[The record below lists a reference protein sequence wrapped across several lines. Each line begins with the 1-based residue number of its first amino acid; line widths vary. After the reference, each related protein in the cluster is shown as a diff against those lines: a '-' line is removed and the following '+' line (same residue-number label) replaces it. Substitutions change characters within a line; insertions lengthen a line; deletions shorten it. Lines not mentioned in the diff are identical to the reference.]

1 MKADGGNPVSF
12 LCEQTL
18 ALSGIGRIGVIS
30 VYKCVVCGGVFLI
43 NGSGSYQLI
52 RASPPSPLLA
62 QLRESSSHSLSLFI
76 KISKIPLNKIL
87 AWYSALPIHA
97 NPYYYRAFFS
107 FLCSSGK
114 KNDFESECVSFSVQ
128 PAATGEGRSWSEVL
142 TWAWAAA
149 TQGLRRENWQI

>member
-1 MKADGGNPVSF
+1 MMMMIFIFMSRSLERNESCLRKPCLFPVRADIGS
-12 LCEQTL
+12 
-18 ALSGIGRIGVIS
+18 SGIGRIGVIS
-30 VYKCVVCGGVFLI
+30 AYKCVVCGGVFLI

-114 KNDFESECVSFSVQ
+114 KNDLKVNV
-128 PAATGEGRSWSEVL
+128 
-142 TWAWAAA
+142 
-149 TQGLRRENWQI
+149 